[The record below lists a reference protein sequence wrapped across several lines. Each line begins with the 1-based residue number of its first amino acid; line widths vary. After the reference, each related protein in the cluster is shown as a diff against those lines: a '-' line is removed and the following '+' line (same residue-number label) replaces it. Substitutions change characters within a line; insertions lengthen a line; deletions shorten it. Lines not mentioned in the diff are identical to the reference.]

1 MIVNE
6 YISLN
11 CSSFQ
16 VSSNISSISFSGMR
30 NNLGELSVRY
40 KSAYNNAEEDYVV
53 ATNVVPDH
61 DVPDSKTAVNIKWYN
76 A

>member
-1 MIVNE
+1 M
-6 YISLN
+6 S
-11 CSSFQ
+11 CQFATS
-16 VSSNISSISFSGMR
+16 R
-30 NNLGELSVRY
+30 P
-40 KSAYNNAEEDYVV
+40 YNNAEEDYVV